1 MMIRARG
8 RAAIET
14 NVIKRRQTNDR
25 DTSEE
30 RGARPLP
37 AGSRDRRGKSAH
49 PAPDLRSA
57 VAAITGR
64 RGQGSPAA
72 PTHVTDREL

>member
-25 DTSEE
+25 DASEE
-30 RGARPLP
+30 RGARPLSP
-37 AGSRDRRGKSAH
+37 DSWLAYGLDVARMELAESCLPTGKQLPLLYSH
-49 PAPDLRSA
+49 NVD
-57 VAAITGR
+57 AALT
-64 RGQGSPAA
+64 A
-72 PTHVTDREL
+72 